1 MLHKLTFS
9 AVKKKKRKKTWKII
23 SFDKVFSTERLTTDG
38 HQVSQRAFPLSCA
51 VLTTHTLKPPE
62 DAGNLCSTSPPPP
75 LLPPHLS
82 LAVKC
87 LALMLDITVRRF
99 LARHQTARGI
109 LVPPS
114 GHFSQ
119 YQHRF
124 AFQEVGISQ
133 EQYYGMLK
141 QGQQGEPMQR
151 KSCRNIQRKTQHLTL
166 MWKLLN

>member
-1 MLHKLTFS
+1 MLHKQTFS

-119 YQHRF
+119 CNTALLSRRWES
-124 AFQEVGISQ
+124 A
-133 EQYYGMLK
+133 K
-141 QGQQGEPMQR
+141 N
-151 KSCRNIQRKTQHLTL
+151 NI
-166 MWKLLN
+166 MEC

>member
-1 MLHKLTFS
+1 MLHKQTFS

-23 SFDKVFSTERLTTDG
+23 SFDKVFSTERLTTDA

-75 LLPPHLS
+75 LLPPPSLS
-82 LAVKC
+82 RSE
-87 LALMLDITVRRF
+87 MSGLDVGYHSAPVSGTAPNCARDLSSAFWSF
-99 LARHQTARGI
+99 LSVSTPLCFPGGGNQPRTI
-109 LVPPS
+109 LW
-114 GHFSQ
+114 
-119 YQHRF
+119 
-124 AFQEVGISQ
+124 
-133 EQYYGMLK
+133 LK

>member
-1 MLHKLTFS
+1 MLHKQTFS
-9 AVKKKKRKKTWKII
+9 AVKKKEEKKLGKSFLLIKSSARKGWLLMHIRSHSELFLYLVLYSPHTHSSLQRMQGI
-23 SFDKVFSTERLTTDG
+23 SAL
-38 HQVSQRAFPLSCA
+38 HHPHHHSC
-51 VLTTHTLKPPE
+51 PPI
-62 DAGNLCSTSPPPP
+62 
-75 LLPPHLS
+75 S

-99 LARHQTARGI
+99 LAQHQTARRI

-124 AFQEVGISQ
+124 AFQDVGISQ

>member
-1 MLHKLTFS
+1 MLHKQTFS
-9 AVKKKKRKKTWKII
+9 AVKKKRKKTWKIV
-23 SFDKVFSTERLTTDG
+23 SFDKVFSTERLTTDA

-51 VLTTHTLKPPE
+51 VLTTHTHSSLQRMQGISAPHHPHHHSCPPI
-62 DAGNLCSTSPPPP
+62 
-75 LLPPHLS
+75 S

-124 AFQEVGISQ
+124 AFQDVGISQ

>member
-23 SFDKVFSTERLTTDG
+23 SFDKVFSAERLTTDG

-75 LLPPHLS
+75 LLPPPSLS
-82 LAVKC
+82 RSE
-87 LALMLDITVRRF
+87 MSGLDVGYHSAPVSGTAPNCARDLSSAFWSF
-99 LARHQTARGI
+99 LS
-109 LVPPS
+109 V
-114 GHFSQ
+114 
-119 YQHRF
+119 QHRF